1 MRHFQTQSRC
11 TILQFLMVASVQ
23 LTCPCPGA
31 SQQKTSNSSKYTM
44 NPRARHIV
52 ATRAIVANTQH
63 QHNELNAEA
72 INSKRVIWSKS
83 TWCDSKRTEKM
94 FLEMNQ
100 KNPQNWKSKK
110 TTNLDTLLLT
120 CTVRALQHDLLHQRT
135 LQRWLCARCVLVSQ
149 SEHQCSPRASR
160 K

>member
-1 MRHFQTQSRC
+1 MSISFWEDPMRHFQTQSRC

-100 KNPQNWKSKK
+100 KK
-110 TTNLDTLLLT
+110 TLKTGNQRRLQTWTHSFSRVQCVHFNMICFTNALCKDG
-120 CTVRALQHDLLHQRT
+120 CVRGVCL
-135 LQRWLCARCVLVSQ
+135 
-149 SEHQCSPRASR
+149 
-160 K
+160 